1 MALKQSFKVRD
12 FRNKSFFMVDDAY
25 LNGYAK
31 ILGTTTSMVYFAI
44 CRSADKE
51 QIAFPSQQYIAE
63 KLGLHRKTINRHIK
77 KLQDYNIIKIE
88 KVRNHKGR
96 FLHNT
101 YFLLDKSE
109 WKRPMGHQS
118 PMDVHGTPESLSMG
132 HQSPTKETHKRET
145 HTLSIANRK
154 KSSIKSITEED
165 CKQIAEKYQVPLSFV
180 MSKLDDLENYCEMTG
195 RRYKNYVAALRN
207 FVKQDAIKLR
217 KEQLSGASKRA
228 IDASGL

>member
-1 MALKQSFKVRD
+1 MQKKDKIRD
-12 FRNKSFFMVDDAY
+12 FRHKGFFMMDDVY

-31 ILGTTTSMVYFAI
+31 HLDPITTVVYLSL
-44 CRSADKE
+44 CRHADKQ
-51 QIAFPSQQYIAE
+51 QIAYPAQELIAE
-63 KLGLHRKTINRHIK
+63 QHNINPRTVRRKLKI
-77 KLQDYNIIKIE
+77 LQELNIIKY
-88 KVRNHKGR
+88 KRKRSKSGKW
-96 FLHNT
+96 LHNT
-101 YFLLDKSE
+101 YVLLDKSE
-109 WKRPMGHQS
+109 WKNLSTGHGS
-118 PMDVHGTPESLSMG
+118 PVDNHRTRESETTGHGSPVH
-132 HQSPTKETHKRET
+132 KETHKKET

-180 MSKLDDLENYCEMTG
+180 MSKLDDLENYCERTG